1 MGEFKRITI
10 MGLGLM
16 GGSMALGLKQR
27 GFQGE
32 IIGWDHS
39 LDTLE
44 QAKSSGAVD
53 RVCEEPRDAVKETE
67 LVILATP
74 VGAYGE
80 ILEKTASFLPK
91 KVIVTDVGSVK
102 GSVKRV
108 MDSQLPKDIVFIG
121 GHPMAGSEKAGFAAA
136 DPDLYRKAKY
146 FLTPGPDV
154 EKAALDKMVG
164 FVKALGADPV
174 VVDTKEH
181 DRIVALVSHIP
192 QLSAVLLSS
201 MLEGEEVRGY
211 SSFAAG
217 GFKDST
223 RIASGDPQ
231 MWKDI
236 FLLNKKEVLSGIET
250 LEGLLMEF
258 KTHLEEGNE
267 EEILSRLKR
276 AKAIRDGISQG

>member
-1 MGEFKRITI
+1 MEGFRRITI

-27 GFQGE
+27 GFKGE

-39 LDTLE
+39 LETLE
-44 QAKSSGAVD
+44 KAKSSGAVD

-67 LVILATP
+67 LVVLATP
-74 VGAYGE
+74 VGAYSE
-80 ILEKTASFLPK
+80 ILEKTAPFLPK
-91 KVIVTDVGSVK
+91 NVIVTDVGSVK

-108 MDSQLPKDIVFIG
+108 MDNQLPKGIAFIG
-121 GHPMAGSEKAGFAAA
+121 GHPMAGSEKSGFTAA

-146 FLTPGPDV
+146 FLTPGPDI

-164 FVKALGADPV
+164 FVEALGAQPV
-174 VVDTKEH
+174 VVDTEEH

-192 QLSAVLLSS
+192 QLSAVLLAS
-201 MLEGEEVRGY
+201 MLEGEEVQEYRT
-211 SSFAAG
+211 FAAG

-223 RIASGDPQ
+223 RIASGDPR

-236 FLLNKKEVLSGIET
+236 FLLNKQEVLSGIET

-258 KTHLEEGNE
+258 KTHLEEGND
-267 EEILSRLKR
+267 EEIFSRLKR
-276 AKAIRDGISQG
+276 AKAIRDGISG